1 MAVALPW
8 VKANAEPDVN
18 AMPRRPASRP
28 PRTRKT
34 LLPLLATALC
44 LGLAG
49 CSGRPVAVSIPMKPQ
64 PVLQSAGQWQVVAD
78 DVASAISAH
87 LEFQMGRKVPVQ
99 VYMMRKDDTLFADAF
114 LSAVTTRL
122 VQQGH
127 LVSVDTRPDVVAVGI
142 DVLTVKSSGPRMAAA
157 PFPGPLTLLAAGV
170 GLASKL
176 SGGDLAKFPWGISA
190 GVAAVGLEA
199 LNSKPIETDTEM
211 ILTVSVAREG
221 YYTFRT
227 SAVYYVNSEDLWH
240 YNGEAGLGSRRS
252 VNLNAVPQGAV
263 MYDLAGKPYVV
274 K

>member
-1 MAVALPW
+1 MNRTAT
-8 VKANAEPDVN
+8 
-18 AMPRRPASRP
+18 PRRRLVAKSLASVM
-28 PRTRKT
+28 
-34 LLPLLATALC
+34 AMALC

-49 CSGRPVAVSIPMKPQ
+49 CSARPMAVSIPMKPQ

-99 VYMMRKDDTLFADAF
+99 VYMMRRDDTLFADAF

-127 LVSVDTRPDVVAVGI
+127 LVSVDARPDVVAVGI
-142 DVLTVKSSGPRMAAA
+142 DVLTVKSSGPRMAAD

-170 GLASKL
+170 GLASHL
-176 SGGDLAKFPWGISA
+176 TGGDLAKFPWGISA

-199 LNSKPIETDTEM
+199 LKSKPMETDTEM
-211 ILTVSVAREG
+211 VLTVSVAREG

-240 YNGEAGLGSRRS
+240 YNGEPGLGGRRS
-252 VNLNAVPQGAV
+252 VNLNSVPQGAV
-263 MYDLAGKPYVV
+263 MYDIAGKPYVV

>member
-1 MAVALPW
+1 M
-8 VKANAEPDVN
+8 N
-18 AMPRRPASRP
+18 
-28 PRTRKT
+28 RTPTIRHAIARKT
-34 LLPLLATALC
+34 LLPWLGLALC

-127 LVSVDTRPDVVAVGI
+127 LVSVDARPDVVAVGI
-142 DVLTVKSSGPRMAAA
+142 DVLTVKTSGPRIAAD
-157 PFPGPLTLLAAGV
+157 PFPGPLTMLAAGV
-170 GLASKL
+170 GLASHL
-176 SGGDLAKFPWGISA
+176 TGGDLAKFPWGISA

-199 LNSKPIETDTEM
+199 LNSKPPETDTEM
-211 ILTVSVAREG
+211 VLTVSIAREG

-227 SAVYYVNSEDLWH
+227 SAVYYVNSDDLWQ
-240 YNGEAGLGSRRS
+240 YDGGPDVGAGRR
-252 VNLNAVPQGAV
+252 VNLNAVPQGTV
-263 MYDLAGKPYVV
+263 RYDLAGKPYVM

>member
-1 MAVALPW
+1 MNRTATAKRQKVRKAMA
-8 VKANAEPDVN
+8 
-18 AMPRRPASRP
+18 S
-28 PRTRKT
+28 
-34 LLPLLATALC
+34 LLAGTLC

-49 CSGRPVAVSIPMKPQ
+49 CSARPLAVSMPMKPQ

-99 VYMMRKDDTLFADAF
+99 VYMMRRDDTLFADAF

-127 LVSVDTRPDVVAVGI
+127 LVSVDARPDVVAVGI
-142 DVLTVKSSGPRMAAA
+142 DVLTVKSSGPRMAAD
-157 PFPGPLTLLAAGV
+157 PFPGPLTILAAGV
-170 GLASKL
+170 GLASRL
-176 SGGDLAKFPWGISA
+176 TGGDMAKFPWGISA

-199 LNSKPIETDTEM
+199 LNAKPPETDTEM
-211 ILTVSVAREG
+211 ILTVSIAREG

-227 SAVYYVNSEDLWH
+227 SAVYYVNSDDLWH
-240 YNGEAGLGSRRS
+240 YDGQPGMGGRRTI
-252 VNLNAVPQGAV
+252 NLNSAPQGSV
-263 MYDLAGKPYVV
+263 MYDLAGKPYVM